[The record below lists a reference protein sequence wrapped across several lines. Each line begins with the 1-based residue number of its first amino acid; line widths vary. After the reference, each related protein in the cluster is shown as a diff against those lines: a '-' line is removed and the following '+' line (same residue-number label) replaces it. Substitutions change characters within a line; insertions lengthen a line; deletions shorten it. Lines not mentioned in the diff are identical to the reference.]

1 MRRPASSPRLPS
13 VWRLALALLA
23 LLGPALAGCSAP
35 EPRIVVWHAYRGD
48 EERALREVARAWEA
62 EGGTKVTLLSIPFDA
77 FVAKV
82 EAAVPRGN
90 GPDLFIDG
98 HQRLGSYARNRL
110 VADPGDALPPED
122 ERRYDAASASAL
134 SLDARP
140 LAVPLA
146 AKCLALFVNERLA
159 PGSVATIADLEGL
172 SLPAGSFPLAYESEG
187 AFFHAPFLHAYGGRM
202 LGGDGQFAMVG
213 DPAEASL
220 AYVKGLKDRGAIPDE
235 PSGAL
240 VKQLFLGGKAA
251 ATISGP
257 WFLAEIHAEV
267 PYRVMP
273 LPRTV
278 ADGPRLTPFVT
289 FEGAMLTPDGVK
301 RPAARRFARYL
312 GDERSARTRAVVGR
326 QVVSTLSAWRLPE
339 LANDRVLS
347 AFNEA
352 ARGAIPTPSSTR
364 MQAAWVPAD
373 QAVKKV
379 LRGAMSP
386 RDALAEAKARFDDV
400 LRPPPPPPR
409 PTALVLVAG
418 FALVLLAWSAVR
430 RARQPGFAAELARSV
445 PAYRYVLHAAVTV
458 AVLVVFPLLA
468 GAATSFFAGPRG
480 DTRYVGFSN
489 YVAILTAR
497 GGALLGHG
505 SFWSTLLVTI
515 LWTLV
520 NVTCHLAIGVGLG
533 LLLSRPWLRLRAVYR
548 VLLILPWAVP
558 SYVTALAWK
567 GMFHRQYG
575 AMNALLTLVG
585 AEPVSWF
592 SRFSTAFTAN
602 VLTNVWLGFP
612 FMMVVT
618 MGALTA
624 IPKDVLEAAE
634 VDGATRWQ
642 RFRRVTWPLLL
653 PSLLPSVVL
662 GSVWT
667 FNMFNVVFLVSGGE
681 PDGTTDILVSEAY
694 RWAFTRDAQY
704 GYAAAYAVLIF
715 LLLLGGTRLLDRL
728 VPGDRRAA

>member
-1 MRRPASSPRLPS
+1 VRRRSPAWHLAFHAL
-13 VWRLALALLA
+13 VALALVVS
-23 LLGPALAGCSAP
+23 LGPALGGCGAP

-48 EERALREVARAWEA
+48 EERALAEVSRAWEA

-98 HQRLGSYARNRL
+98 HQRLGSYARNAL
-110 VADPGDALPPED
+110 VADPGDAFPPGD
-122 ERRYDAASASAL
+122 EARYDATSVAAVSPEGR
-134 SLDARP
+134 AR
-140 LAVPLA
+140 AVPLS

-159 PGSVATIADLEGL
+159 TEPVAALADLERL
-172 SLPAGSFPLAYESEG
+172 PLPAGAFPLAYESEI

-202 LGGDGQFAMVG
+202 LDAEGGFGMVG
-213 DPAEASL
+213 ERAEASL

-235 PSGAL
+235 PGGAL
-240 VKQLFLGGKAA
+240 VKQLFLGGNAA
-251 ATISGP
+251 ALISGP
-257 WFLAEIHAEV
+257 WFLAEIHGEV
-267 PYRVMP
+267 PYRVTP

-278 ADGPRLTPFVT
+278 PDGPQLAPFVT
-289 FEGAMLTPDGVK
+289 IEAAMLTPQGAR
-301 RPAARRFARYL
+301 RPEARRFARYL
-312 GDERSARTRAVVGR
+312 GDEGSARTRAIVGR
-326 QVVSTLSAWRLPE
+326 QVVSTVSAWRLPE

-347 AFNEA
+347 AFHEA
-352 ARGAIPTPSSTR
+352 ARLGIPTPSSTR

-379 LRGAMSP
+379 LRGAASP
-386 RDALAEAKARFDDV
+386 HDALVEAKARFDDV
-400 LRPPPPPPR
+400 LRPPPPPPA

-418 FALVLLAWSAVR
+418 AALLLLAWRAVV
-430 RARQPGFAAELARSV
+430 RARQPGFGAELARSM
-445 PAYRYVLHAAVTV
+445 PAYRYVIHSSVTI

-480 DTRYVGFSN
+480 ETRYVGFAN
-489 YVAILTAR
+489 YVGILTAR

-515 LWTLV
+515 LWTLG
-520 NVTCHLAIGVGLG
+520 NVVFHLAIGVGLG
-533 LLLSRPWLRLRAVYR
+533 LLLSRPWLRLRAAYR

-575 AMNALLTLVG
+575 AMNAILSLVG

-728 VPGDRRAA
+728 VPRERRAA